1 MALVTIYVIQSFV
14 ETDEGL
20 VAEEP
25 FAVQSAGDARIKAQL
40 LSERKAGVVA
50 WAKRGDPDSGEW
62 DDDPVILFKAGK
74 TGD

>member
-1 MALVTIYVIQSFV
+1 MALVTLYMIQTFV

-20 VAEEP
+20 VEEEL
-25 FAVQSAGDARIKAQL
+25 FEVRSAGDARIKAQR

-50 WAKRGDPDSGEW
+50 WARRGDPDAGAW
-62 DDDPVILFKAGK
+62 DDPVILFKAGK